1 MANPITVGLKR
12 INATLKGFF
21 VRDENATER
30 CVFDTDGN
38 LYQRNEV
45 VMTGAGAL
53 NALYENDVI
62 DDLYMIS
69 VAGVADNGDIVV
81 PIPFTATGWIV
92 QGWTTAGAPIAITDV
107 TFAGGNLTIDVAAGA
122 VTDRWDIIA
131 WNITV

>member
-1 MANPITVGLKR
+1 MADPVIVGLKR
-12 INATLKGFF
+12 VTDTLKSLF
-21 VRDENATER
+21 VRDENKVER
-30 CVFDTDGN
+30 AVYDTDGN
-38 LYQRNEV
+38 IYQRGEV
-45 VMTGAGAL
+45 IMTGAGVL
-53 NALYENDVI
+53 NSLYYNNVI
-62 DDLYMIS
+62 DEIYTIS
-69 VAGVADNGDIVV
+69 VAGVATNGDIVV